1 MDQSF
6 IATGEET
13 HFSIWIHGDLSDGA
27 DVIFDHSYLVT
38 EEDFQSCTTTFNLQG
53 PSEFYFKPIIGK
65 YHIIIYLQNISISL
79 FKIKFMNALSSRYH
93 VEAFYDFD
101 SYYRKN
107 QILFKVEK
115 IS

>member
-13 HFSIWIHGDLSDGA
+13 HFSIWIHGELSDGA

-53 PSEFYFKPIIGK
+53 PSESMFEPISAK
-65 YHIIIYLQNISISL
+65 YHIIIYHLYIIY
-79 FKIKFMNALSSRYH
+79 KIHIYLYLK
-93 VEAFYDFD
+93 
-101 SYYRKN
+101 
-107 QILFKVEK
+107 
-115 IS
+115 

>member
-53 PSEFYFKPIIGK
+53 PSEFNLKPIIGK
-65 YHIIIYLQNISISL
+65 YHIIIYL
-79 FKIKFMNALSSRYH
+79 
-93 VEAFYDFD
+93 
-101 SYYRKN
+101 
-107 QILFKVEK
+107 
-115 IS
+115 